1 MILNKQEAENLLI
14 MLTSDDKDNAYIAFQ
29 AINAYKFKKDEIGYL
44 AYLYKFGKPDKDQ
57 WEQNSPTAYKQ
68 LKKYFNM
75 DQPLTY
81 ARALATMIENK
92 NKNEIVSMFLERH
105 VKQLAAM
112 LDTMGYP
119 VDKLDIK
126 IQLKD
131 E

>member
-1 MILNKQEAENLLI
+1 MILNKQEAENLLN

-57 WEQNSPTAYKQ
+57 WEEHSPTAYKQ